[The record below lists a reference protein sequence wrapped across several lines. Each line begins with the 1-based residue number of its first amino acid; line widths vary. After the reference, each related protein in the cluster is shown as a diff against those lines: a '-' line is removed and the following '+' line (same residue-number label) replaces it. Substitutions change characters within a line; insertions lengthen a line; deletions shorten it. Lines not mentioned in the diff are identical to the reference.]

1 MTFYTADKCPVS
13 LRPGEISS
21 VGSWKTSEVLREN
34 GVSLEIHF
42 DCHFWV
48 HCWEQLRSAM
58 AMGYVLAVFL
68 SEFWLV
74 YFQSAGQRS
83 ECPWGNSLG
92 PGPTVVVV
100 AEGRFVAVSTV
111 IMVVVDSKT
120 TEYLHVLV
128 LI

>member
-1 MTFYTADKCPVS
+1 
-13 LRPGEISS
+13 
-21 VGSWKTSEVLREN
+21 
-34 GVSLEIHF
+34 
-42 DCHFWV
+42 
-48 HCWEQLRSAM
+48 M